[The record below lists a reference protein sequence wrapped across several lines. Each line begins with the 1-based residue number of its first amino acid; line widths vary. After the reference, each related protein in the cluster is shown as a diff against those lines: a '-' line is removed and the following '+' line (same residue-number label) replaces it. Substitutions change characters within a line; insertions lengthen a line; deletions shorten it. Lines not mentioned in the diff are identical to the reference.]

1 MDSSDIKSYLFNCQL
16 KKRWL
21 HNIVYCIFIA
31 ITALK
36 CEIVAS
42 SLKILNLQEIPI
54 AMQTVELGIIC
65 SDSCSPS
72 SKIKKIPA
80 WLFDCGYINISVKT
94 DFCMLIAGTQ
104 WHERQTLQRLILPFS
119 DKHPRYSFC
128 SSIRLPT
135 VAAYK
140 YVNINVIR

>member
-1 MDSSDIKSYLFNCQL
+1 MFISKMDSSDIKSYLFNCQL

-21 HNIVYCIFIA
+21 HNIVYCICIA

-54 AMQTVELGIIC
+54 TMQTVELGIIC

-72 SKIKKIPA
+72 SKINKLRVPRQYYKPRKPA
-80 WLFDCGYINISVKT
+80 VFINRMLLQHCAISTCCFQYLLDALRV
-94 DFCMLIAGTQ
+94 IQ
-104 WHERQTLQRLILPFS
+104 HYS
-119 DKHPRYSFC
+119 DRGRPY
-128 SSIRLPT
+128 P
-135 VAAYK
+135 V
-140 YVNINVIR
+140 